1 MSIGLYQT
9 RSGDVIH
16 PRNCENL
23 GLGTRLVNFVSGRPG
38 PWCMAMAYANSPV
51 EFGHDHIGSQ

>member
-1 MSIGLYQT
+1 MVRY
-9 RSGDVIH
+9 IH
-16 PRNCENL
+16 VCLL
-23 GLGTRLVNFVSGRPG
+23 GVPVYTAVNFVSGRPG